1 MPDGAKVL
9 VLEDDA
15 VVTLVIRT
23 VLGRAG
29 LAVEIESDGRQGLRA
44 FHRLHPDIV
53 LLDVGLP
60 EMDGWQVLARI
71 REGSNVPVLMLT
83 AHDLE
88 SEKVRGLRAGADDYL
103 TKPFGNGELL
113 ARVQALLRRSRP
125 AADEANNYDDGQVEI
140 DYEARI
146 VRVDGHLVT
155 LTPIEFR
162 LLLTLVRSRGRVLS
176 PNQLLEQAWSDPL
189 GIGPD
194 RVKFA
199 ILRLRRKLGWNGA
212 VSPIEAVRDFGY
224 RYLPHT

>member
-1 MPDGAKVL
+1 MPDEAKVL
-9 VLEDDA
+9 VVEDDA
-15 VVTLVIRT
+15 VAALIIRT

-29 LAVEIESDGRQGLRA
+29 LAVEMVSDGRRA
-44 FHRLHPDIV
+44 VRVFHGLHPDV
-53 LLDVGLP
+53 VVLDVGLP
-60 EMDGWQVLARI
+60 ELDGWQVLARV
-71 REGSNVPVLMLT
+71 REVSNVPVLMLT

-88 SEKVRGLRAGADDYL
+88 SEKVRGLREGADDYL
-103 TKPFGNGELL
+103 TKPFGNGELV

-125 AADEANNYDDGQVEI
+125 NTDEANVYDDGQVEI
-140 DYEARI
+140 DLDARI

-176 PNQLLEQAWSDPL
+176 PNQLLEQAWKDPV

-199 ILRLRRKLGWNGA
+199 ILRLRRKLGWSAA
-212 VSPIEAVRDFGY
+212 VSPIEAVRGFGY